1 MLSMTSSNLQLQSL
15 QDQTEF
21 QQADTPRISM
31 RKTLLTFVTFLL
43 SLFVLYN
50 SAAASGPVFWRVNTR
65 AEIEKGDAKGVAI
78 ADNGTLTLAP
88 QFNEIFD
95 TKQAYIWSAVTD
107 ARGNLYL
114 GTGHEGRVFKVDA
127 SGKGALLYKTSELDV
142 MALAVDGQGNVYAG
156 TSPDGKVYRISP
168 NGEAKVYFE
177 PKTKYIW
184 SLAFDTQGRLYVG
197 TGDKGVI
204 FRVTAEGR
212 GEPFVNTTQS
222 NITAL
227 RVDATGN
234 LLVGTDPGGLVLRIA
249 PDGKTY
255 TLFDSAQRE
264 IREIALGRNG
274 EIFALALSE
283 SAGGGGSN
291 ASSSLT
297 PISSP
302 TVAGGDEGG
311 VTVTISDVQVL
322 DSTSSSSST
331 SGTTSV
337 NQSKAA
343 LYRLDA
349 SGGNDVWWDSKDAA
363 AFTLSLDGT
372 GAQMQALIGTA
383 TKGRIYA
390 STLARKPMMFAQ
402 LPEAQVSRLLTT
414 SNGLF
419 AITSNLGKVYQGKND
434 GPSGIYTSSVREA
447 ATGATWGRISWIGT
461 GEIEVQTRSGNTA
474 TPDSTWSEWTAAI
487 SNAEGDSVKSPAARF
502 LQWRAT
508 LKRAAGKPDPSLR
521 EVTVSYLPRNVAPRV
536 NSITVLPAG
545 VALQALP
552 QPQGDSGAE
561 QAGIDPAILGGAPNI
576 PPRRLYQRGAISL
589 QWQAEDRN
597 GDVLEYAVSYRNASS
612 NEFFPLK
619 TGLRDNYYTVD
630 ANDLPDGRYVFKVV
644 TSDGLSNP
652 GSVALSD
659 ELETEPIELDN
670 TPPAIMN
677 EVPRFQGRQVE
688 VVFRATDATS
698 ILRRAEYQLD
708 GNGWKA
714 VYPQDGIA
722 DAKREEFKVTVS
734 LPDNRPHVLAF
745 RVFDANANVG
755 SAQLGV
761 NAQ

>member
-1 MLSMTSSNLQLQSL
+1 MY
-15 QDQTEF
+15 
-21 QQADTPRISM
+21 
-31 RKTLLTFVTFLL
+31 KTLLSLLTFFL
-43 SLFVLYN
+43 SLFVLFN
-50 SAAASGPVFWRVNTR
+50 SVSASGPVFWRINTR

-78 ADNGTLTLAP
+78 ADNGALTLAP
-88 QFNEIFD
+88 QFTEIFD
-95 TKQAYIWSAVTD
+95 TKQAYIWSAVAD
-107 ARGNLYL
+107 ARGNFYL

-127 SGKGALLYKTSELDV
+127 SGKGALLYKTGELDV
-142 MALAVDGQGNVYAG
+142 MALAVDAQGNVYAG

-168 NGEAKVYFE
+168 NGETKVYFE

-184 SLAFDTQGRLYVG
+184 SLAFDQQGRLYVG
-197 TGDKGVI
+197 TGNKGVI
-204 FRVTAEGR
+204 FRVTAEGK
-212 GEPFVNTTQS
+212 GEPFVNTTQA

-227 RVDATGN
+227 QVDATGN
-234 LLVGTDPGGLVLRIA
+234 LLAGTDPGGLVLRIA

-283 SAGGGGSN
+283 SAGSGGSN
-291 ASSSLT
+291 SSSSLT
-297 PISSP
+297 PVSTPAIS
-302 TVAGGDEGG
+302 AGDEGG
-311 VTVTISDVQVL
+311 VTVTISDVQVIE
-322 DSTSSSSST
+322 SGASSSASASGSSA
-331 SGTTSV
+331 G
-337 NQSKAA
+337 NQAKAA

-363 AFTLSLDGT
+363 AFTLTVNGS
-372 GAQMQALIGTA
+372 GAQTQALIGTGV
-383 TKGRIYA
+383 KGRIYA
-390 STLARKPMMFAQ
+390 STLARKPLMFAQ
-402 LPEAQVSRLLTT
+402 LPEAQVSRLVTT

-419 AITSNLGKVYQGKND
+419 AVTSNLGKVYRGKDD
-434 GPSGIYTSSVREA
+434 GQSGVYTSPVREA
-447 ATGATWGRISWIGT
+447 VTGATWGRISWIGT

-474 TPDSTWSEWTAAI
+474 TPDSTWSDWAAAI
-487 SNAEGDSVKSPAARF
+487 ANAEGDAVKSPAARF

-508 LKRAAGKPDPSLR
+508 LKRAAGKPEPSLR
-521 EVTVSYLPRNVAPRV
+521 EVTVSYLPRNVAPRL
-536 NSITVLPAG
+536 NSISVLPPG

-552 QPQGDSGAE
+552 QPQGDGGAE
-561 QAGIDPAILGGAPNI
+561 QAGIDPAILGGVPNI

-597 GDVLEYAVSYRNASS
+597 GDVLEYAVYYRNAYSS
-612 NEFFPLK
+612 EFFPLK

-670 TPPAIMN
+670 TPPVVVSEA
-677 EVPRFQGRQVE
+677 PKFQGRQVE

-745 RVFDANANVG
+745 RVFDGNANVG